1 MSNENSNESKVISL
15 FERAPKEPKSE
26 TEKDTDELSFE
37 EIMKRNFEN
46 KERMKKDRLKSNKG
60 VIRSYRLKK

>member
-15 FERAPKEPKSE
+15 FERGPKEPKS
-26 TEKDTDELSFE
+26 EKDTDELSFE